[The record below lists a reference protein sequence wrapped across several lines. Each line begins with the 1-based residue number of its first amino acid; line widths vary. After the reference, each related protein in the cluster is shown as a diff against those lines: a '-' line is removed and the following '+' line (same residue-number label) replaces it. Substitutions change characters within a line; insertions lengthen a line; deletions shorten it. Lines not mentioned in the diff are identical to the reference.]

1 MRFAKLINSKGK
13 MMKNNF
19 RLSLLAIFYSHGRTG
34 IILILT
40 LVGGLF
46 CRPPVPTADPENKF
60 EETLQWR
67 EKRIQ
72 NLQRDD
78 GWLTLAGLFWLQEGE
93 NTFGS
98 DPQNDLIFPSGK
110 VPEFAGTFHAGTK
123 ETVIEVFDGVTIT
136 SGGQPISSLEHQS
149 DAAGDPTMLEIGS
162 LTFYL
167 IERDGQLAIRL
178 KDRESAALKE
188 FQGLEYFPIDPHW
201 RVPAR
206 FEPYESP
213 VSINVPTALGT
224 TSRLTSPG
232 ALLFSIGEKTCRLD
246 AIGEPDAGQLFI
258 IFGDGT
264 NGKET
269 YSGGRFLTTSQ
280 PDAEGAVVI
289 DFNRAYNP
297 PCVFTPYATC
307 PLPPQQNRLPIR
319 IEAGEKVYGGHH

>member
-1 MRFAKLINSKGK
+1 LINVKGK

-19 RLSLLAIFYSHGRTG
+19 RLSLRGIFYSHGRTG
-34 IILILT
+34 IILILA
-40 LVGGLF
+40 LAGGLF
-46 CRPPVPTADPENKF
+46 CRPAVPTADPENEF

-67 EKRIQ
+67 EKRLQ

-98 DPQNDLIFPSGK
+98 DPENDLVFPAGK
-110 VPEFAGTFHAGTK
+110 MPGSAGAFHVGAEGTI
-123 ETVIEVFDGVTIT
+123 IEVFEGVPMV
-136 SGGQPISSLEHQS
+136 SEGQPVSSLKLQS

-178 KDRESAALKE
+178 KDRENAVLKE
-188 FQGLEYFPIDPHW
+188 FQGLEYFPIDPRW

-206 FEPYESP
+206 FEPYESAIP
-213 VSINVPTALGT
+213 INVPTALGT
-224 TSRLTSPG
+224 TSRLISPG
-232 ALLFSIGEKTCRLD
+232 TLAFSIGDTTYRLD
-246 AIGEPDAGQLFI
+246 AIGEPDAEQLFI

-269 YSGGRFLTTSQ
+269 YSGGRFLTTPQ

-307 PLPPQQNRLPIR
+307 PLPPPQNRLPIL
-319 IEAGEKVYGGHH
+319 IEAGEKVYGGHY